1 MRKER
6 KNYTAEE
13 KVAILRQH
21 LLDGVPVSDL
31 CEKHRL
37 QPAVFYQ
44 WQKRLFEKGAAAF
57 ERDQAPGKN
66 DAARRKLTALE
77 EKVRK
82 KDEVLVELMTEHVA
96 LKKSL
101 GEN

>member
-6 KNYTAEE
+6 KNHTAEE

-37 QPAVFYQ
+37 QPTVFYQ

-66 DAARRKLTALE
+66 DAARRKLAALE

-96 LKKSL
+96 LRKGL
-101 GEN
+101 EEN